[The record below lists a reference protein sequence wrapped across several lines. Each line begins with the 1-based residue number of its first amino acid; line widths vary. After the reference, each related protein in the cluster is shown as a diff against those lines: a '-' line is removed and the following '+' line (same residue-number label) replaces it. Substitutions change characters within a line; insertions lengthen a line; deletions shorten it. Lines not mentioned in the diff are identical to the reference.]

1 LNNPSLVP
9 DSGGKVDESQMN
21 ESSKA
26 RMEMVDSMNF
36 NSTMQELAG
45 NEDQQKDAEVAKLLA
60 PMFS

>member
-1 LNNPSLVP
+1 
-9 DSGGKVDESQMN
+9 
-21 ESSKA
+21 
-26 RMEMVDSMNF
+26 MVDSMNF